1 MMNTEGY
8 SPEIKKVN
16 TAIIPVAGLGTRMLP
31 ATKAIPKE
39 LLPIIDKPIIQYVIE
54 EAIGAGIKEFIFI
67 TRSGKE
73 AIENHFDSN
82 FELEKKLEFDGKK
95 NILRLIKNITS
106 SDISISS
113 IRQENPK
120 GLGHAILCAKKIINK
135 RPFAILLPD
144 EIIKNESKDSDFSSM
159 MDLFKQS
166 GKGQILVKKIPKKDI
181 SNYGVVEL
189 QSNSTNVKHSR
200 GIKNLIEKPA
210 VKNSPSNYRI
220 VGRYILP
227 YEVMKFIKVDSRK
240 NKSEIELTDAIQN
253 YNLKF
258 KNKLDA
264 FISESKIFD
273 CGTPKGFL
281 SANISFAMER
291 PGMKR
296 YLKNII
302 NSH

>member
-1 MMNTEGY
+1 MNMEGY
-8 SPEIKKVN
+8 SSGVKKVN

-159 MDLFKQS
+159 MDLFKKS

-200 GIKNLIEKPA
+200 GIKNLIEKPTA
-210 VKNSPSNYRI
+210 KNSPSNYRI

-227 YEVMKFIKVDSRK
+227 YEVMKFIKEDSRK

-264 FISESKIFD
+264 YISESKIFD

-281 SANISFAMER
+281 TANLDFAMER

-302 NSH
+302 DSH